1 MLVTGFDC
9 QKYIVT
15 FVNAARKLLVTEL
28 LPVKASE
35 SVIAAF
41 KEVHEILKNTFS
53 NPVKQ
58 VHTYNGG
65 GYDNDWMKEYVA
77 SYNPISIGVAERANR
92 TALNKFRAIYS
103 SYGRTWGS
111 NIALMQFVKPI
122 T

>member
-9 QKYIVT
+9 QKYNVT
-15 FVNAARKLLVTEL
+15 FVNAARRLLFTGL

-58 VHTYNGG
+58 VHT
-65 GYDNDWMKEYVA
+65 
-77 SYNPISIGVAERANR
+77 
-92 TALNKFRAIYS
+92 
-103 SYGRTWGS
+103 
-111 NIALMQFVKPI
+111 
-122 T
+122 